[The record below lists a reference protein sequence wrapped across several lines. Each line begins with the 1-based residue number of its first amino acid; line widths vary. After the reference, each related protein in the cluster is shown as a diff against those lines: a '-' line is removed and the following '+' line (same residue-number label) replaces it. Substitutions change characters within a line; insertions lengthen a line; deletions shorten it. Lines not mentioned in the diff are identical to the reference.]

1 MCGYFLSAR
10 LATVDGPVV
19 KRLYVERMADKN
31 MKRVER
37 IDRVELMRTF
47 VRIVEAGSLSA
58 AARQLSTTQATVSR
72 RLQSLETLLGVR
84 LLVRTTH
91 TTRLTDDGE
100 RCYQHARRV
109 IDSWLALEDEVGQ
122 NEDEP
127 VGVLRVRAPHAFGQD
142 QLLKPL
148 TTFLQRYPQLS
159 VEWLLNDK
167 SVDFLGDNLDCAI
180 RVGAEVD
187 PATVSVLLAEVP
199 RCVVAAPSLLAQFPP
214 VSSPDDLQH
223 LPWVAISTFYQR
235 HVELYDGK
243 SDRPARIAITPRL
256 STDSLYVA
264 RNTALT
270 GLGVA
275 VVSSWTVQEDIKEGR
290 LVHLLP
296 EWQPAA
302 LPVHLVYPWSR
313 YYPARLRR
321 FLEMI
326 RQVMPDIAGMTKPA
340 Q

>member
-1 MCGYFLSAR
+1 
-10 LATVDGPVV
+10 
-19 KRLYVERMADKN
+19 
-31 MKRVER
+31 
-37 IDRVELMRTF
+37 MRTF

-58 AARQLSTTQATVSR
+58 AARQLDTTQATVSR
-72 RLQSLETLLGVR
+72 RLQSLETVLGVR
-84 LLVRTTH
+84 LLLRTTH

-122 NEDEP
+122 TEDEP
-127 VGVLRVRAPHAFGQD
+127 VGVLRVRAPHAFGQE

-148 TTFLQRYPQLS
+148 TQFLQRYPQLS
-159 VEWLLNDK
+159 VEWMLNDK
-167 SVDFLGDNLDCAI
+167 SVDFLSDNLDCAI
-180 RVGAEVD
+180 RVGAEID

-199 RCVVAAPSLLAQFPP
+199 RCVVASPALLADFPAVNAP
-214 VSSPDDLQH
+214 EDLPA
-223 LPWVAISTFYQR
+223 LPWIAINTFYQR
-235 HVELYDGK
+235 HIELYNGT
-243 SDRPARIAITPRL
+243 SLPARVAISPRL

-264 RNTALT
+264 RNTALS

-275 VVSSWTVQEDIKEGR
+275 VVSSWTVAEDIQAGR

-296 EWQPAA
+296 DWQPAA

-321 FLEMI
+321 FLEMM
-326 RQVMPDIAGMTKPA
+326 RQVMPDIAGMRRPVSEK
-340 Q
+340 

>member
-1 MCGYFLSAR
+1 
-10 LATVDGPVV
+10 
-19 KRLYVERMADKN
+19 

-47 VRIVEAGSLSA
+47 VRIVETGSLSA
-58 AARQLSTTQATVSR
+58 AARQLSMTQATVSR
-72 RLQSLETLLGVR
+72 RLQSLETLLGAR
-84 LLVRTTH
+84 LLLRTTH
-91 TTRLTDDGE
+91 ATRLTDDGE

-122 NEDEP
+122 AEDEP
-127 VGVLRVRAPHAFGQD
+127 VGVLRVRAPHAFGQE

-148 TTFLQRYPQLS
+148 TEFLQRYPQLS
-159 VEWLLNDK
+159 VEWMLNDK
-167 SVDFLGDNLDCAI
+167 SVDFLSDNIDCAI

-187 PATVSVLLAEVP
+187 PATVSVQLAEVP
-199 RCVVAAPSLLAQFPP
+199 RSIVASPALLARFTK
-214 VSSPDDLQH
+214 VSKPEDLQA
-223 LPWVAISTFYQR
+223 LPWIAISTFYQR
-235 HVELYDGK
+235 HVELFDAAAQ
-243 SDRPARIAITPRL
+243 PTRIAITPRL

-275 VVSSWTVQEDIKEGR
+275 LVSSWTVKEDIQEGR
-290 LVHLLP
+290 LIHLLP
-296 EWQPAA
+296 EWQPTA

-321 FLEMI
+321 FLEMMK
-326 RQVMPDIAGMTKPA
+326 QVMPGIAGMRKPA
-340 Q
+340 NAQ

>member
-1 MCGYFLSAR
+1 
-10 LATVDGPVV
+10 
-19 KRLYVERMADKN
+19 
-31 MKRVER
+31 MKRNER

-84 LLVRTTH
+84 LLLRTTH

-122 NEDEP
+122 TEDEP

-142 QLLKPL
+142 QLLQPL
-148 TTFLQRYPQLS
+148 TAFLQRYPQLS
-159 VEWLLNDK
+159 VEWMLNDK

-199 RCVVAAPSLLAQFPP
+199 RSVVASPELLERFPAIKT
-214 VSSPDDLQH
+214 PDDLQA
-223 LPWVAISTFYQR
+223 LPWIAISTFYQR
-235 HVELYDGK
+235 HVELFKGGTTI
-243 SDRPARIAITPRL
+243 PARIAITPRL

-275 VVSSWTVQEDIKEGR
+275 VVSSWTVKEDIQAGR
-290 LVHLLP
+290 LVHILP

-321 FLEMI
+321 FLEMM
-326 RQVMPDIAGMTKPA
+326 RQVMPEIAGMRKPEK
-340 Q
+340 

>member
-1 MCGYFLSAR
+1 
-10 LATVDGPVV
+10 
-19 KRLYVERMADKN
+19 
-31 MKRVER
+31 
-37 IDRVELMRTF
+37 MRTF

-58 AARQLSTTQATVSR
+58 AARQLATTQATVSR
-72 RLQSLETLLGVR
+72 RLQSLETMLGVR
-84 LLVRTTH
+84 LMLRTTH
-91 TTRLTDDGE
+91 TARLTDDGE

-122 NEDEP
+122 KEDEP

-148 TTFLQRYPQLS
+148 TEFLHRYPLLS
-159 VEWLLNDK
+159 IEWMLNDR

-199 RCVVAAPSLLAQFPP
+199 RSVVASPALLARFPA
-214 VSSPDDLQH
+214 VNTPDDLQH
-223 LPWVAISTFYQR
+223 LPWIAISSFYQR
-235 HVELYDGK
+235 HVELFHEA
-243 SDRPARIAITPRL
+243 SQATARVTITPRL

-275 VVSSWTVQEDIKEGR
+275 VVSSWTVQDDIQEGR

-321 FLEMI
+321 FLEMM
-326 RQVMPDIAGMTKPA
+326 RQIMPEVTGMRKPV
-340 Q
+340 QQP